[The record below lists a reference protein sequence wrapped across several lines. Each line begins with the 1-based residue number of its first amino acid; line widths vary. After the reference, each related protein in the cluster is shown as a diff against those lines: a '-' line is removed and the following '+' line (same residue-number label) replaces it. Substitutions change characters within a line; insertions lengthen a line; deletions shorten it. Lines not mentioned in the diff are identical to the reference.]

1 MAQTETQMETEPQ
14 ARAKGEVA
22 ETLAGIRT
30 ESGTCLLTLTE
41 ESPVLLVFLRHF
53 GCSFCRMTIAQIGEL
68 QGELKARGVRPVFVH
83 LGTPEI
89 AQAHFDFYE
98 LSDVE
103 RIHDPGAAIY
113 RSEVFG
119 LGQQSV
125 WWQLVNPFVIFGWL
139 KGTIFK
145 YGIGK
150 IEGDGSQMP
159 GVFFLKG
166 PKVVRKFLYRNISD
180 QPKWLKLVG

>member
-1 MAQTETQMETEPQ
+1 MAD
-14 ARAKGEVA
+14 A
-22 ETLAGIRT
+22 EIGTTGGVVHTLASIHT
-30 ESGTCLLTLTE
+30 ESGACLLKLTE
-41 ESPVLLVFLRHF
+41 ESPVLLIFLRHF
-53 GCSFCRMTIAQIGEL
+53 GCSFCRMAIAQIGEL

-89 AQAHFDFYE
+89 AKAHFDFYQ
-98 LSDVE
+98 LGDVE
-103 RIHDPGAAIY
+103 RINDPEAIIY
-113 RSEVFG
+113 RSNTFG
-119 LGQQSV
+119 LGQESP

-139 KGTIFK
+139 KGNIFK

-150 IEGDGSQMP
+150 IQGDGSQMP

-166 PKVVRKFLYRNISD
+166 PKIVRRFVYRNISD

>member
-1 MAQTETQMETEPQ
+1 MVEAEADSTGDMTIKGDLAQM
-14 ARAKGEVA
+14 
-22 ETLAGIRT
+22 LASIRT
-30 ESGTCLLTLTE
+30 ESGASLLALTE

-68 QGELKARGVRPVFVH
+68 QAELKTRGVRPVFVH
-83 LGTPEI
+83 LGTSEI

-98 LSDVE
+98 LNDVE
-103 RIHDPGAAIY
+103 RINDPGATIY
-113 RSEVFG
+113 RSKVFG
-119 LGQQSV
+119 LGQQNP
-125 WWQLVNPFVIFGWL
+125 WWQLVNPLVWFGWL

-150 IEGDGSQMP
+150 IQGDGSQMP

-166 PKVVRKFLYRNISD
+166 RKIVRKFIYRNISD
-180 QPKWLKLVG
+180 QPKWLKLIS

>member
-1 MAQTETQMETEPQ
+1 MMDAVSSIPEESSQ
-14 ARAKGEVA
+14 V
-22 ETLAGIRT
+22 LALVRT
-30 ESGTCLLTLTE
+30 ESGACLLELARQ
-41 ESPVLLVFLRHF
+41 SPVLLVFLRHF

-68 QGELKARGVRPVFVH
+68 QGELKTRGVRPVFVH

-89 AQAHFDFYE
+89 AQAHFDFYG
-98 LSDVE
+98 LHDVE
-103 RIHDPGAAIY
+103 RIHDPDAAIY
-113 RSEVFG
+113 RSKVFG
-119 LGQQSV
+119 LGQQSP
-125 WWQLVNPFVIFGWL
+125 WGQLANPFVWFGWL

-145 YGIGK
+145 YGIGR

-166 PKVVRKFLYRNISD
+166 SNIVRKFMYRNISD